1 MSDAFVF
8 AGQGAQYVGMGA
20 ELFEAD
26 AQARALLERADAI
39 LGEPLSEVILR
50 GPEAA
55 LTLTRNTQPAVLL
68 LGLVHAALARRAGV
82 EPAVLL
88 GHSLGEFG
96 AWVEAGSLGLEDA
109 LLLVRL
115 RGEAMQ
121 SATPL
126 GLGAMDAVISAD
138 AAQME
143 ALCEEIAAQSGQI
156 LQVAIYNCPGNLVIS
171 GHAEA
176 VQQARARIEAE
187 ALGVVR
193 PLAVSAPFHTS
204 LLEPAARA
212 LEEALAQVELAPNR
226 LPVIPNVTGQ
236 VAAPGTDPAQI
247 RAWLV
252 RQVSQPVLWED
263 SLRAALALGAGRA
276 VLLGPGGM
284 ARGHLKRIQRRFPFL
299 DMDKEAD
306 RQQLGGAT

>member
-236 VAAPGTDPAQI
+236 VAAPGTEPAQI

-306 RQQLGGAT
+306 RQQLGVAT

>member
-236 VAAPGTDPAQI
+236 VAAPGTEPAQI

>member
-284 ARGHLKRIQRRFPFL
+284 A
-299 DMDKEAD
+299 
-306 RQQLGGAT
+306 